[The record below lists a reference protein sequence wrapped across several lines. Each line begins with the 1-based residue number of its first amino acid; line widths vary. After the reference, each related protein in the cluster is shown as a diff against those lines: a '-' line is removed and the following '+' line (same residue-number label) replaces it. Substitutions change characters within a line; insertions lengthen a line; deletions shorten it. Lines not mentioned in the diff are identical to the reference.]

1 MWSNLTPNIKA
12 LLILL
17 KEKFDNN
24 QSEMARVLNVERTH
38 LNKMFKCNGKGAGAT
53 ICGAIIKY
61 CNENNLDYTKYI
73 FLK

>member
-1 MWSNLTPNIKA
+1 MTPNIKA

-17 KEKFDNN
+17 EEKFDNN

>member
-1 MWSNLTPNIKA
+1 MTPNIKA

-53 ICGAIIKY
+53 IGGAIIKY